1 MSRKQ
6 KKLLIRIIIAL
17 ILFIPVFII
26 DKIIDLNTVFNS
38 DLSWLFPLS
47 IYLVIYIFI
56 GYDIL
61 KGAFLNII
69 HGRLLDEKFLM
80 AFATLGAFALGIY
93 TGIKGVEVE
102 GFDEGCAVLIFYQ
115 IGEFFESY
123 AVSKSRKSISKLM
136 DIRPDYCNLVKDGEI
151 IKTSP
156 NEAKIDD
163 IIIIYPGE
171 RIPLDGILIEGASTL
186 DTKAITGESLPRDV
200 NVGDEIISGTLN
212 LTSKISVKITKEFYD
227 STVSK
232 ILELVSNS
240 QDKKAKA
247 ENFITRFARI
257 YTPIVV
263 LSAILLAL
271 IPSLITGNYTLW
283 IYRAL
288 CFLVVSCPCAFVISI
303 PLSFFSGLGAASR
316 YKILVKGSNYL
327 EKFNKANIFI
337 FDKTGTITKGNF
349 KITKIEP
356 ENKKEEILYYASM
369 VEKGSSHPIAKSIM
383 SLSNNNIP
391 DIDIINIP
399 GFGIKGIYNNET
411 ILLGNYNLMLN
422 NNINCDNIIE
432 SGTILYLAVNNIYK
446 GYILIED
453 EIKDSSI
460 KTINNL
466 NENNYKTIMLTGDNK
481 NVAQSVSNKF
491 YNLEY
496 YSDLLPQD
504 KAKKIEDVINNKNKK
519 DVVCFCGDGI
529 NDAPS
534 LMISD
539 VGIAMGGAGSDAA
552 IEASD
557 IVFMED
563 DLENIT
569 LLKKITKKTMR
580 IVYENIIFSLSI
592 KIIILILSS
601 LGYANMW
608 IAVFGDVGV
617 AVLAILN
624 ALRINSKYKKS
635 NNS

>member
-26 DKIIDLNTVFNS
+26 DKIIDLNSVFNS

-356 ENKKEEILYYASM
+356 ENNKEEILYYASM

-399 GFGIKGIYNNET
+399 GSGIKGIYNNET

-432 SGTILYLAVNNIYK
+432 SGTILYLAVNNEYK

-453 EIKDSSI
+453 EIKESSI
-460 KTINNL
+460 NTINYL

-491 YNLEY
+491 NNLEY

-563 DLENIT
+563 DLDNIT

-624 ALRINSKYKKS
+624 ALRINSKYKKE
-635 NNS
+635 

>member
-6 KKLLIRIIIAL
+6 KKLLIRIIITL

-47 IYLVIYIFI
+47 IYLVIYMFI

-136 DIRPDYCNLVKDGEI
+136 DIRPDYCNLVKDGKI

-156 NEAKIDD
+156 SEAKIDD
-163 IIIIYPGE
+163 IIVIYPGE

-200 NVGDEIISGTLN
+200 NAGDEIISGTLN

-263 LSAILLAL
+263 ISAILLAL

-356 ENKKEEILYYASM
+356 ENNKEEILYYASM

-399 GFGIKGIYNNET
+399 GFGIKGIYNNEK

-422 NNINCDNIIE
+422 NNINCENIIE
-432 SGTILYLAVNNIYK
+432 SGTILYLAVNDIYK

-453 EIKDSSI
+453 EIKPSSI
-460 KTINNL
+460 NTINYL

-491 YNLEY
+491 NNLEY

-504 KAKKIEDVINNKNKK
+504 KAKKIEEIINNKNKK
-519 DVVCFCGDGI
+519 DVICFCGDGI

-624 ALRINSKYKKS
+624 ALRINSKYKKE
-635 NNS
+635 

>member
-156 NEAKIDD
+156 SEAKIND
-163 IIIIYPGE
+163 IIVIYPGE

-356 ENKKEEILYYASM
+356 ENNKEEILYYASM

-432 SGTILYLAVNNIYK
+432 SGTILYLAVNNEYK

-453 EIKDSSI
+453 EIKPSSI
-460 KTINNL
+460 NTINYL

-491 YNLEY
+491 NNLEY

-504 KAKKIEDVINNKNKK
+504 KAKKIEEIINNKNKK
-519 DVVCFCGDGI
+519 DVICFCGDGI

-534 LMISD
+534 LIISD

-624 ALRINSKYKKS
+624 ALRINSKYKKE
-635 NNS
+635 

>member
-136 DIRPDYCNLVKDGEI
+136 DIRPDYCNLVKDGKI

-171 RIPLDGILIEGASTL
+171 RVPLDGILIEGASTL

-356 ENKKEEILYYASM
+356 ENNKEEILYYASM

-422 NNINCDNIIE
+422 NNINCENIIE
-432 SGTILYLAVNNIYK
+432 SGTILYLAVNDIYK

-453 EIKDSSI
+453 EIKPSSI
-460 KTINNL
+460 NTINYL

-491 YNLEY
+491 NNLEY

-504 KAKKIEDVINNKNKK
+504 KAKKIEEIINNKNKK
-519 DVVCFCGDGI
+519 DVICFCGDGI

-557 IVFMED
+557 IVLMED

-624 ALRINSKYKKS
+624 ALRINSKYKKE
-635 NNS
+635 

>member
-171 RIPLDGILIEGASTL
+171 RVPLDGILIEGASTL

-356 ENKKEEILYYASM
+356 ENNKEEILYYASM

-422 NNINCDNIIE
+422 NNINCENIIE
-432 SGTILYLAVNNIYK
+432 SGTILYLAVNNEYK

-453 EIKDSSI
+453 EIKESSI
-460 KTINNL
+460 NTINTL

-491 YNLEY
+491 NNLEY

-624 ALRINSKYKKS
+624 ALRINSKYKKE
-635 NNS
+635 

>member
-1 MSRKQ
+1 MTRKQ
-6 KKLLIRIIIAL
+6 KKLLIRIIISL
-17 ILFIPVFII
+17 ILFIPIFII
-26 DKIIDLNTVFNS
+26 DKIIDLNSVFNGN
-38 DLSWLFPLS
+38 LSWLFPLS
-47 IYLVIYIFI
+47 LYLLIYIFI

-80 AFATLGAFALGIY
+80 AFATIGAFTLGIY

-115 IGEFFESY
+115 IGEFFEGY
-123 AVSKSRKSISKLM
+123 AVTKSRKSISKLM
-136 DIRPDYCNLVKDGEI
+136 DIRPDYCNLVKDGTI

-163 IIIIYPGE
+163 VIVIYPGE
-171 RIPLDGILIEGASTL
+171 RVPLDGILIEGESTL
-186 DTKAITGESLPRDV
+186 DTKAITGESLPKDV
-200 NVGDEIISGTLN
+200 TVGDEIISGTLN
-212 LTSKISVKITKEFYD
+212 LTAKISVKIKKEYYD

-232 ILELVSNS
+232 ILEMVSNF

-271 IPSLITGNYTLW
+271 IPSLITKNYTLW

-356 ENKKEEILYYASM
+356 ENKKEEILYYASL

-391 DIDIINIP
+391 DINIINIP
-399 GFGIKGIYNNET
+399 GFGVKGIYNNEE
-411 ILLGNYNLMLN
+411 ILLGNYNLMVN
-422 NNINCDNIIE
+422 NNINCEIIFLP
-432 SGTILYLAVNNIYK
+432 GTILYLAVNNIYK

-453 EIKDSSI
+453 EIKPSSI
-460 KTINNL
+460 ETINYL
-466 NENNYKTIMLTGDNK
+466 TKNNYKSIMLTGDNK
-481 NVAQSVSNKF
+481 KVAENVANKF
-491 YNLEY
+491 NNLEY

-504 KAKKIEDVINNKNKK
+504 KSKKIEEIIKNKNKK
-519 DVVCFCGDGI
+519 DVLCFVGDGI

-539 VGIAMGGAGSDAA
+539 VGIAMGGAGSDVA

-569 LLKKITKKTMR
+569 LLKKITKKTLK

-601 LGYANMW
+601 LGFANMW

-617 AVLAILN
+617 SVLAILN
-624 ALRINSKYKKS
+624 ALRINSKYK
-635 NNS
+635 

>member
-156 NEAKIDD
+156 SEAKIDD

-171 RIPLDGILIEGASTL
+171 RVPLDGILIEGASTL
-186 DTKAITGESLPRDV
+186 DTKAITGESLPRDL

-356 ENKKEEILYYASM
+356 ENNKEEILYYASM

-453 EIKDSSI
+453 EIKESSI
-460 KTINNL
+460 NTINYL
-466 NENNYKTIMLTGDNK
+466 NENNYTTIMLTGDNK

-491 YNLEY
+491 NNLEY

-519 DVVCFCGDGI
+519 DVICFCGDGI

-624 ALRINSKYKKS
+624 ALRINSKYKKE
-635 NNS
+635 

>member
-156 NEAKIDD
+156 NEAKIED

-171 RIPLDGILIEGASTL
+171 RVPLDGILIEGASTL

-356 ENKKEEILYYASM
+356 ENNKEQILYYASM

-422 NNINCDNIIE
+422 NNINCENIIE
-432 SGTILYLAVNNIYK
+432 SGTILYLAVNNEYK

-453 EIKDSSI
+453 EIKESSI
-460 KTINNL
+460 NTINYL

-491 YNLEY
+491 NNLEY

-519 DVVCFCGDGI
+519 DVICFCGDGI

-624 ALRINSKYKKS
+624 ALRINSKYKKE
-635 NNS
+635 

>member
-6 KKLLIRIIIAL
+6 KKLLIRIIITL

-47 IYLVIYIFI
+47 IYLVIYMFI

-136 DIRPDYCNLVKDGEI
+136 DIRPDYCNLVKDGKI

-156 NEAKIDD
+156 SEAKIDD
-163 IIIIYPGE
+163 IIVIYPGE

-200 NVGDEIISGTLN
+200 NAGDEIISGTLN

-263 LSAILLAL
+263 ISAILLAL

-356 ENKKEEILYYASM
+356 ENNKEEILYYASM

-399 GFGIKGIYNNET
+399 GFGIKGIYNNEK
-411 ILLGNYNLMLN
+411 ILLFNYNLMLN
-422 NNINCDNIIE
+422 NNINCENIIE
-432 SGTILYLAVNNIYK
+432 SGTILYLAVNDIYK

-453 EIKDSSI
+453 EIKPSSI
-460 KTINNL
+460 NTINYL

-491 YNLEY
+491 NNLEY

-504 KAKKIEDVINNKNKK
+504 KAKKIEEIINNKNKK
-519 DVVCFCGDGI
+519 DVICFCGDGI

-624 ALRINSKYKKS
+624 ALRINSKYKKE
-635 NNS
+635 

>member
-136 DIRPDYCNLVKDGEI
+136 DIRPDYCNLVKDGKI

-163 IIIIYPGE
+163 IIVIYPGE

-356 ENKKEEILYYASM
+356 ENNKEEILYYASM

-399 GFGIKGIYNNET
+399 GFGIKGIYNNEK

-422 NNINCDNIIE
+422 NNINCENIIE
-432 SGTILYLAVNNIYK
+432 SGTILYLAVNDIYK

-453 EIKDSSI
+453 EIKPSSI
-460 KTINNL
+460 NTINYL

-491 YNLEY
+491 NNLEY

-504 KAKKIEDVINNKNKK
+504 KAKKIEEIINNKNKK
-519 DVVCFCGDGI
+519 DVICFCGDGI

-624 ALRINSKYKKS
+624 ALRINSKYKKE
-635 NNS
+635 

>member
-136 DIRPDYCNLVKDGEI
+136 DIRPDYCNLVKDGKI

-163 IIIIYPGE
+163 IIVIYPGE
-171 RIPLDGILIEGASTL
+171 RVALDGILIEGASTL

-356 ENKKEEILYYASM
+356 ENNKEEILYYASM

-399 GFGIKGIYNNET
+399 GFGIKGIYNNEK

-422 NNINCDNIIE
+422 NNINCENIIE
-432 SGTILYLAVNNIYK
+432 SGTILYLAVNDIYK

-453 EIKDSSI
+453 EIKPSSI
-460 KTINNL
+460 NTINYL

-491 YNLEY
+491 NNLEY

-504 KAKKIEDVINNKNKK
+504 KAKKIEEIINNKNKK
-519 DVVCFCGDGI
+519 DVICFCGDGI

-624 ALRINSKYKKS
+624 ALRINSKYKKE
-635 NNS
+635 